1 MREVPFGIKPYL
13 FELLNRIFQ
22 PRAIHDVFLRPF
34 TSKLADEFA
43 INANLGPCLILLTC
57 GN

>member
-1 MREVPFGIKPYL
+1 MIEFPFGLKPYF

-22 PRAIHDVFLRPF
+22 PRAIHDVFFRPF
-34 TSKLADEFA
+34 TSKLADVFA
-43 INANLGPCLILLTC
+43 INANLGPCLILLIH